1 MQIGIGT
8 TKKRVNSTSQ
18 VFEDIDYL
26 DVRLKNG
33 TSIHDPVFIVQ
44 GLTHA
49 KMYNFCKYGN
59 FYYWIDDITY
69 LTNDLF
75 EVSCHLDPL
84 ATYKTR
90 IYDVNAL
97 VTFGDNDHRN
107 PIKDDNRFGPDFKL
121 DRSAGVGVDSVDI
134 GFTSNLNN
142 WTIII
147 TAQHCTSL
155 SYSGV
160 NTYAMSWSTFVILM
174 RSFTGV
180 VNSDIQ
186 SWSTSDIIDIIKNYA
201 IRLLTGGQQALD
213 NIRAAIAVPIPLTV
227 YQSIA
232 AATLSTF
239 ALGPYSFSLE
249 PGHNVYLIN
258 SGETKTGN
266 GVLSLGRPVV
276 NGAYQWLNLPK
287 YCSVKITHPC
297 GYQEINDPSL
307 ITKNQLYVW
316 YSLGLCSGDY
326 AIRVT
331 SENTKDSDTIALL
344 TGVTGVSILSL
355 IPASNMTM
363 DSNLHNS
370 IDSLVMGALG
380 QQFNPGSAGPSRHG
394 AEAYAGFAGVNLLT
408 EGKACFLDTEYYYPS
423 VFTGGQ
429 STDYVSFCSEYGHPV
444 DKYLRVGDIKGY
456 CQCANANIGK
466 IEGATEQDKI
476 NINTYLNTGIY
487 IEF

>member
-18 VFEDIDYL
+18 VFEDIEYL

-84 ATYKTR
+84 GTYKTR
-90 IYDVNAL
+90 IYDVHAL
-97 VTFGDNDHRN
+97 VLYGDNNHRN
-107 PIKDDNRFGPDFKL
+107 NYKDDPRFGPDFKL
-121 DRSAGVGVDSVDI
+121 NRAAGVGVDSVDI

-142 WTIII
+142 WTIIV
-147 TAQHCTSL
+147 TAQHCTSFA
-155 SYSGV
+155 YSGV
-160 NTYAMSWSTFVILM
+160 NTYAMDWSTFVIM
-174 RSFTGV
+174 MKSFSGV
-180 VNSDIQ
+180 VNNDIT
-186 SWSTSDIIDIIKNYA
+186 SWSGSDVIDVIKNYA
-201 IRLLTGGQQALD
+201 LRLLTGGQQALD
-213 NIRAAIAVPIPLTV
+213 NIRAAIAVPIPISV
-227 YQSIA
+227 YQGVA
-232 AATLSTF
+232 ASALASF

-249 PGHNVYLIN
+249 PGHYIYLIN

-266 GVLSLGRPVV
+266 GVLSLGRPVI
-276 NGAYQWLNLPK
+276 NGAVYWLNSPK
-287 YCSVKITHPC
+287 YCSIKITHPC
-297 GYQEINDPSL
+297 GYQEINDSSL
-307 ITKNQLYVW
+307 LDKTNLYVW
-316 YSLGLCSGDY
+316 WSLGLCSGDY
-326 AIRVT
+326 SIRIT

-344 TGVTGVSILSL
+344 TGLTGVSILSL

-380 QQFNPGSAGPSRHG
+380 QQFNPGAAGPSRHG
-394 AEAYAGFAGVNLLT
+394 KEAYAGFAGVNLLT
-408 EGKACFLDTEYYYPS
+408 EGKACFLDTEYYYPTI
-423 VFTGGQ
+423 FTGGQ
-429 STDYVSFCSEYGHPV
+429 ATDYNSYCAEYGYPV
-444 DKYLRVGDIKGY
+444 GEWLRVGDISGF
-456 CQCANANIGK
+456 CQCANASIGN